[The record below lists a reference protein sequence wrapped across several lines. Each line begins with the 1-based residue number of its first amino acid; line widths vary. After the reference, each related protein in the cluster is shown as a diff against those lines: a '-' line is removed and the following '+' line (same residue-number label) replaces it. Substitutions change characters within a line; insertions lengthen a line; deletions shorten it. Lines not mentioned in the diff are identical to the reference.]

1 MTRFWKNEAITSV
14 LGSAFPG
21 DCGKQ
26 GILVSDVENEKVKQ
40 NKTEKQT
47 AAEAL
52 AGEATAGLASFFLS
66 PFGGAFPAGVPG
78 LES

>member
-1 MTRFWKNEAITSV
+1 VKTKTKT
-14 LGSAFPG
+14 
-21 DCGKQ
+21 KQ